1 MKRSEPVKA
10 SELASSKSVDIFLY
24 HMALNLKKIGLLL
37 TILLI
42 LNYILRLACMV
53 VSPVSSASAA
63 LVSLVGYGRGLLS
76 SQFRRTFVAS
86 LGNVA
91 FFLPF
96 GQMFSGGRNLYKI
109 AQQKYLATSQ
119 PTR

>member
-1 MKRSEPVKA
+1 MKTALK
-10 SELASSKSVDIFLY
+10 SSKLTSSKLVDLFMSHGIKAHKMSVY
-24 HMALNLKKIGLLL
+24 PLL
-37 TILLI
+37 TISLI

-96 GQMFSGGRNLYKI
+96 GQMFSGGRNLHKI
-109 AQQKYLATSQ
+109 AQQKYLATS
-119 PTR
+119 